1 MVASEVKT
9 LANQTGKA
17 TEEIGGQVVRIQEA
31 VRQAVAAIQG
41 ITATIGEIDRIAAGI
56 ASAVDEQGSTTQA
69 IARNVQQAAA
79 GTQEVS
85 NTIVGVKQA
94 ATDTGAAAGQV
105 LEAARQ
111 LSHQAEALTG
121 EVDRFVVAV
130 RAA

>member
-31 VRQAVAAIQG
+31 ARQAVAAIQG

-56 ASAVDEQGSTTQA
+56 ASAVEEQGSTTQA

-94 ATDTGAAAGQV
+94 ATETGAAA
-105 LEAARQ
+105 ARC
-111 LSHQAEALTG
+111 SRPPGSFHI
-121 EVDRFVVAV
+121 R
-130 RAA
+130 RRR